1 MNEEQYETIATELR
15 DTLNEKI
22 VLHLEEG
29 VPQSEV
35 DAAQAAY
42 DYHVANRDILIT
54 E

>member
-1 MNEEQYETIATELR
+1 MTEEQYEDKKVELR
-15 DTLNEKI
+15 EILIDAQVRN
-22 VLHLEEG
+22 LEEG
-29 VPQSEV
+29 ATHSEV

>member
-1 MNEEQYETIATELR
+1 MTEEQYEDKKAELKEILIDAQVR
-15 DTLNEKI
+15 N
-22 VLHLEEG
+22 LEETA
-29 VPQSEV
+29 PQSEV

>member
-1 MNEEQYETIATELR
+1 MTKDQYEYKKAELKEILIDAQVR
-15 DTLNEKI
+15 N
-22 VLHLEEG
+22 LEEG
-29 VPQSEV
+29 APQSEV